1 MCVVLKRFN
10 RLCRTRD
17 FCLFQKNPYQ
27 CLLNLLVC
35 MKKRTV
41 VLLSSSC
48 REIDSYKLQIFKDL
62 SVSQFLVHLDIYPT
76 HLVICKII

>member
-1 MCVVLKRFN
+1 MERFN
-10 RLCRTRD
+10 RQLRTRD
-17 FCLFQKNPYQ
+17 FFLLEKNPYQ

-48 REIDSYKLQIFKDL
+48 RKIDSYKLQIYEG
-62 SVSQFLVHLDIYPT
+62 SVHDTIFSSFR
-76 HLVICKII
+76 

>member
-1 MCVVLKRFN
+1 MYKERFN
-10 RLCRTRD
+10 RQWRSRD
-17 FCLFQKNPYQ
+17 FFLLEKNPYQ

-48 REIDSYKLQIFKDL
+48 RKIDSYKLQICEG
-62 SVSQFLVHLDIYPT
+62 SVHDTIFSSFR
-76 HLVICKII
+76 